1 MLAVRYH
8 GQGDIRI
15 EEIDDLGAPGPGQLL
30 VRPLWCGICGTDLH
44 EYTSGPIVTPS
55 SPHPLNGA
63 VNPQVL
69 GHEFSASV
77 LEVGEGVTR
86 ARPGD
91 RVSIMP
97 LIFCGRCD
105 MCRLGANHLC
115 RTMACTGLSSA
126 SGGLAESAIVEEYQV
141 AVLPGSVTD
150 IQGALVEPTAV
161 ALYGFE
167 RGRPAAGERVLVT
180 GAGPIGAL
188 TALIAGASGAGDVFI
203 AEPNPNRARFAE
215 SLDVGPVFTS
225 VGDDLVAEL
234 MEATDG
240 WGVDTAIECAGKEA
254 ALNACVDAVRP
265 RGTVVQTGLHV
276 VPATTSPE
284 TWAHKDLTIEATWCY
299 GVTDWPRVIR
309 LIARGHLPVER
320 VVTAQLGF
328 KNVVSDGFDR
338 LIDPSGD
345 QVKVLAGPPVNGS

>member
-1 MLAVRYH
+1 MKAVRYH
-8 GQGDIRI
+8 GERDIRV
-15 EEIDDLGAPGPGQLL
+15 EDIDDPGPPGPGQLL
-30 VRPLWCGICGTDLH
+30 VQPLWCGICGTDLH

-69 GHEFSASV
+69 GHEFSATV
-77 LEVGEGVTR
+77 LDVGEGVTN
-86 ARPGD
+86 ARKGD

-126 SGGLAESAIVEEYQV
+126 TGGLSERAIVEEYQV
-141 AVLPGSVTD
+141 AVLPESVTD
-150 IQGALVEPTAV
+150 TQGALVEPTAV

-167 RGRPAAGERVLVT
+167 RARPAAGERVLVT

-188 TALIAGASGAGDVFI
+188 TALIAHALGAGDVFI

-215 SLDVGPVFTS
+215 SLEVGRVFTS
-225 VGDDLVAEL
+225 VGDELVAEI

-240 WGVDTAIECAGKEA
+240 LGVDTAIECAGKA
-254 ALNACVDAVRP
+254 PALNACIDAVRP

-284 TWAHKDLTIEATWCY
+284 TWALKDLTIEATWCY
-299 GVTDWPRVIR
+299 RVTDWPRVIR
-309 LIARGHLPVER
+309 LIGSGSLPVER
-320 VVTAQLGF
+320 VVTAQLGLDH
-328 KNVVSDGFDR
+328 VVRDGFDR
-338 LIDPSGD
+338 LIDPSGNE
-345 QVKVLAGPPVNGS
+345 VKVLASANG